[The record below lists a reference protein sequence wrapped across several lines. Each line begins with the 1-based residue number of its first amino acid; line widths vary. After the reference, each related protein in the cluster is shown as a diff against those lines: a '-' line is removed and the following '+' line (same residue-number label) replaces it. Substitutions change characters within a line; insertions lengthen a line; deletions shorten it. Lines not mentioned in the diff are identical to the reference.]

1 MTQPADTVTK
11 FFRVRNLTTD
21 ALVAALSTVEG
32 TAFASLGFKHE
43 YGGAPTTYALGSVYV
58 EIGSGYYAWTY
69 TKPAAAGHDGQ
80 SLLAVSSNH
89 GIEIVTIT
97 GELEAQD
104 LASLAALVAQPVGG
118 AGTAFAFGSLVA
130 IDRAVYRARTITQ
143 AFTGIDLSTVAY
155 DNWQIGIR
163 DESQILLKWEC
174 GSGKI
179 DGFTITGDA
188 AGLLT
193 IVWPESLIGPVY
205 TTWTASRAYLRGD
218 FVVPTVNNGF
228 CYQVTSA
235 AGTAAGVQPVWP
247 TTVDGTVVD
256 GGVTWTC
263 RLRSIWLAN
272 IARAVGDMVRPTT
285 PNAYIYRCTVA
296 GTCHA
301 TTEPVWANI
310 VTVGGIITDG
320 TVTWQR
326 MDNPDA
332 FLTAGT
338 ESVTAKHEIL
348 ADKLSTAVTQ
358 AIIPSSP
365 FNLKRR
371 EFGA

>member
-11 FFRVRNLTTD
+11 FFRVRDLTTD
-21 ALVAALSTVEG
+21 LLVPSLSLVEG
-32 TAFASLGFKHE
+32 TDFASLGFKHE
-43 YGGAPTTYALGSVYV
+43 YGGTPTTYALGSTYTAL
-58 EIGSGYYAWTY
+58 GSGYYAWTY

-80 SLLAVSSNH
+80 SLLAVSATH
-89 GIEIVTIT
+89 AIEIVTIT

-118 AGTAFAFGSLVA
+118 AGTAFSFGSAVP

-143 AFTGIDLSTVAY
+143 AFTGVDLSTSAY

-163 DESQILLKWEC
+163 DKDQTALHWDC

-205 TTWTASRAYLRGD
+205 TTWTTSRAYARGD
-218 FVVPTVNNGF
+218 FVRPTVNNGY

-235 AGTAAGVQPVWP
+235 AGTSHAATEPTWP
-247 TTVDGTVVD
+247 TTVGLTVTD
-256 GGVTWTC
+256 NGITWTC
-263 RLRSIWLAN
+263 RLRSIWVASA
-272 IARAVGDMVRPTT
+272 ARVVGDMIRPTT
-285 PNAYIYRCTVA
+285 PNGFIYRCITA
-296 GTCHA
+296 GTSHA
-301 TTEPVWANI
+301 ATEPTWASLGFAG
-310 VTVGGIITDG
+310 TVTDG
-320 TVTWQR
+320 TVVWERQ
-326 MDNPDA
+326 DNPDA
-332 FLTAGT
+332 HLEAGT
-338 ESVTAKHEIL
+338 DTETVAYEATAD
-348 ADKLSTAVTQ
+348 ALSTAVTQ